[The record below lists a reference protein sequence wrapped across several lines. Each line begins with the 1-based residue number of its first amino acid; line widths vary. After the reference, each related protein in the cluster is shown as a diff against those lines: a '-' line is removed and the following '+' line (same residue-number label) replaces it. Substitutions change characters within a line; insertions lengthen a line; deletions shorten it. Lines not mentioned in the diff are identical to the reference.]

1 MLIETAFA
9 GVWLRWYCK
18 RDGHINI
25 EYASTDGDTFRTKR
39 VRFTANGCSV
49 RSN

>member
-1 MLIETAFA
+1 MKLFTAYA
-9 GVWLRWYCK
+9 GKWLRWYCK
-18 RDGHINI
+18 RDDHIDI
-25 EYASTDGDTFRTKR
+25 EYASTDGDTFRTRR